1 MYSLNELFRHGI
13 DANNNATGNEK
24 KDNATGNEKKD
35 NATSNEK
42 KDNANT
48 NINGTGNTFS
58 NKRCINL
65 LLMKIDLQRS
75 KAERLHKKKMDEFIG
90 EIHRILS
97 PHR

>member
-1 MYSLNELFRHGI
+1 MYSLNELFRHDI
-13 DANNNATGNEK
+13 DANATGNEK

-35 NATSNEK
+35 S
-42 KDNANT
+42 ANT
-48 NINGTGNTFS
+48 NGTGNSFS

-97 PHR
+97 PRR

>member
-24 KDNATGNEKKD
+24 KDNA
-35 NATSNEK
+35 
-42 KDNANT
+42 
-48 NINGTGNTFS
+48 NTFS

-97 PHR
+97 PRR

>member
-35 NATSNEK
+35 NA
-42 KDNANT
+42 
-48 NINGTGNTFS
+48 NTFS

-65 LLMKIDLQRS
+65 LLMKIDLQRF

-97 PHR
+97 PRR